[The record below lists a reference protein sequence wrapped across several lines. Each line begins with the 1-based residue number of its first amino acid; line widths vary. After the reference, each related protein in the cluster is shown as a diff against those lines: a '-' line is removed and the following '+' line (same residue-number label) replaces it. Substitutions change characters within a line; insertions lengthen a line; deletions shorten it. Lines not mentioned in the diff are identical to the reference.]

1 MTEKNVIENPA
12 TGERISFLRTGED
25 TNGEL
30 LEFDI
35 VVSPGGFVTAEHIHP
50 SQYEHFI
57 VQDGKL
63 LLKHKGKEKI
73 HHAGGE
79 ATIEPGTRHVWW
91 NDGDS
96 DLRVRVDFRPADQ
109 FSHFLT
115 SLFALVQDGK
125 TNKRGMP
132 NLLQL
137 SVMMQK
143 YGHVIYPSRPPRAV
157 QNVLFFILAPVA
169 RLLGYKPDHPYPQD
183 S

>member
-1 MTEKNVIENPA
+1 MSEKNMIENPA
-12 TGERISFLRTGED
+12 TREKIFFRRTGKD

-30 LEFDI
+30 LEFDMI
-35 VVSPGGFVTAEHIHP
+35 VSPGGFVTAEHMHP
-50 SQYEHFI
+50 GQTEHFI
-57 VQDGKL
+57 VQEGNL
-63 LLKHKGKEKI
+63 LLKHKGELKN
-73 HHAGGE
+73 HHDGGE

-132 NLLQL
+132 NPLQL
-137 SVMMQK
+137 AVMIQK
-143 YGHVIYPSRPPRAV
+143 YGHVIYPSRPPRAI
-157 QNVLFFILAPVA
+157 QNVLFSILAPVA
-169 RLLGYKPDHPYPQD
+169 RMLGYKPDHPYPRD
-183 S
+183 K